1 MACRFY
7 EQEVRAMGRAARG
20 VTGIRFKLDGDCV
33 VGMEVVPAEGTAPQ
47 MEELPEGAELPELP
61 ETEEPADEAE
71 GADGEEIIE
80 DTGKPQLLIVTSG
93 GMGKR
98 SYVEHYRLTRRGAK
112 GVKNINLRDG
122 ETVVASV
129 QISHGD
135 EIIITTE
142 RGQVVRIPVDE
153 IRIVGRN
160 SKGVKIMNL
169 RTGDKITGVARL
181 KELEA
186 LPGEENKADNAEA
199 PETAEAP
206 AAETAVTEAMPEVP
220 EEPAENEGSEPV

>member
-1 MACRFY
+1 
-7 EQEVRAMGRAARG
+7 MGRAARG

-33 VGMEVVPAEGTAPQ
+33 VGMEVVPAEGAALQ
-47 MEELPEGAELPELP
+47 MDELPEGAEAPELP
-61 ETEEPADEAE
+61 EVEEPAAE
-71 GADGEEIIE
+71 TESDDSEEIIE

-122 ETVVASV
+122 ESVVAAI

-169 RTGDKITGVARL
+169 RQGDKITGVARL

-186 LPGEENKADNAEA
+186 LPGEKEAAEQ
-199 PETAEAP
+199 ETAADSVEVP
-206 AAETAVTEAMPEVP
+206 ATELPPAEQAPEVP
-220 EEPAENEGSEPV
+220 EEPAGDDTTETI

>member
-1 MACRFY
+1 
-7 EQEVRAMGRAARG
+7 
-20 VTGIRFKLDGDCV
+20 
-33 VGMEVVPAEGTAPQ
+33 
-47 MEELPEGAELPELP
+47 
-61 ETEEPADEAE
+61 
-71 GADGEEIIE
+71 
-80 DTGKPQLLIVTSG
+80 
-93 GMGKR
+93 MGKR

-160 SKGVKIMNL
+160 SKGVKIMDL
-169 RTGDKITGVARL
+169 RKGDKITGVARL

-186 LPGEENKADNAEA
+186 LPGEEERKAAEAEAAANAEA
-199 PETAEAP
+199 PAEEAVPAEPTAETTP
-206 AAETAVTEAMPEVP
+206 VEPVEVP
-220 EEPAENEGSEPV
+220 EESEDDSGTI